1 MSMAVTGLITLEE
14 AKAYLRIDGNEEDD
28 LIARLIASSERLCL
42 DTLRKG
48 RTGRNGGLQN
58 GRPFFG
64 SLSLRAQ
71 GGCGLPQSAS
81 HPALSF
87 VWGKEGS
94 LLVKIGKMD
103 KRITLL
109 RPIPSQKTATGAFI
123 RTMKKKGRIWAQ
135 VIQTNYAEQEAQ
147 GTPMNR
153 EQLRLKI
160 RPRKDIRRGWRFKLS
175 GEIYEIETVDNTYRD
190 STTLIVHRYEQG
202 V

>member
-1 MSMAVTGLITLEE
+1 MAVTGLITLEE

-42 DTLRKG
+42 DILRKEEPEETAAFKMAVLFSVAYLYEH
-48 RTGRNGGLQN
+48 REDADYHNLLLT
-58 GRPFFG
+58 
-64 SLSLRAQ
+64 
-71 GGCGLPQSAS
+71 
-81 HPALSF
+81 ALSF

-94 LLVKIGKMD
+94 LLMKIGKMD
-103 KRITLL
+103 KRITLF
-109 RPIPSQKTATGAFI
+109 RPIPTEDGYGGFQTDYEEMGQ
-123 RTMKKKGRIWAQ
+123 IWAQ

-160 RPRKDIRRGWRFKLS
+160 RPRKDIRRGWRLRLF